1 MIRGNSLSIADV
13 LNIYLRETGLEKTIL
28 EDKVVALWPEIMG
41 DTVARLTRSVE
52 VRNGMLIV
60 HISSA
65 ALKAQLFECRFEL
78 VKKINDAVG
87 GNAIRDV
94 RILG

>member
-13 LNIYLRETGLEKTIL
+13 LNIYLRETGLEKTVL

>member
-1 MIRGNSLSIADV
+1 MIRGKSLSIADV
-13 LNIYLRETGLEKTIL
+13 LNTYLRETGLEKTVL
-28 EDKVVALWPEIMG
+28 EDKVVALWPHVMG
-41 DTVARLTRSVE
+41 DTIARLTRSVE
-52 VRNGMLIV
+52 VKNGMLIV

>member
-13 LNIYLRETGLEKTIL
+13 LNIYLRETGLEKTVL

-52 VRNGMLIV
+52 VKNGMLIV

>member
-52 VRNGMLIV
+52 VRNGILIV

>member
-1 MIRGNSLSIADV
+1 MMRGNSLSIADV
-13 LNIYLRETGLEKTIL
+13 LNIYLRETGLEKTVL

-52 VRNGMLIV
+52 VKNGMLIV

>member
-13 LNIYLRETGLEKTIL
+13 LNIYLRETGLEKTVL
-28 EDKVVALWPEIMG
+28 EDKVVTLWPEIMG
-41 DTVARLTRSVE
+41 DTVARLTRIVE

-65 ALKAQLFECRFEL
+65 ALKAQLFECRFDL